1 MTIQSMEFSR
11 QEYWSRQ
18 PLPSAGDL
26 PHPGIEPRCPELQK
40 DSLPSE
46 PPGKPKNTGVGK
58 LWFIHFLFSS
68 VYLEIVPTCFLPL
81 VASRKQRLL
90 LKEDK
95 DFITLTS
102 LQTPTIYLL
111 CLNIV

>member
-18 PLPSAGDL
+18 PLASPGDL
-26 PHPGIEPRCPELQK
+26 PSPGIKPRSPELQK

-68 VYLEIVPTCFLPL
+68 VYLEIVSTCFLPL
-81 VASRKQRLL
+81 VASYKQRLL

>member
-18 PLPSAGDL
+18 PLASPGDL
-26 PHPGIEPRCPELQK
+26 PSPGIEHRSPELQK

-68 VYLEIVPTCFLPL
+68 VYLEIVSTCFLPL
-81 VASRKQRLL
+81 VASYKQRLL

-95 DFITLTS
+95 DFITLTY

-111 CLNIV
+111 CLNTV